1 MTLTMDETTT
11 THKGNLPNYGSP
23 ARAPLT
29 VAQAARALYVSRSK
43 IYRDI
48 SRGVLVAGTTDK
60 GIISLDT
67 LELEWAYD
75 KVITEQEP
83 PIADTRPQTPTFA
96 HDDGASSSGEAKCE
110 TVKRPLNCDSSA
122 NHDAVHGETDV
133 AETVDDSASPVPT
146 EEWLENVALLRDRDE
161 QIVLLGNEL
170 QSLIRRF
177 CSANCSV
184 TGTTRRS

>member
-1 MTLTMDETTT
+1 MDETTT

-29 VAQAARALYVSRSK
+29 VAQAARALDVSRSK

-60 GIISLDT
+60 GKISLDA
-67 LELEWAYD
+67 LELERAYD

-83 PIADTRPQTPTFA
+83 PIADTQRPTFA

-110 TVKRPLNCDSSA
+110 TVKRSLNCDSSA

-161 QIVLLGNEL
+161 
-170 QSLIRRF
+170 
-177 CSANCSV
+177 
-184 TGTTRRS
+184 